1 MDQKTVNWNRLTP
14 WAREMYNMYSTKVCN
29 TFIIC
34 GNVGDYA
41 FGLLNL
47 TSYLTKLFESNDIF
61 DFDATIVYDSERGG
75 VYTHN
80 KQFAEKG
87 VNSDNF
93 DKSMTMTEMCR
104 LMEYVPHEGK
114 TKKKFAYIIRYPQ
127 SVVPNCNLSAMK
139 EQQEKN
145 CIQLHR
151 ALTSIGFFRSESIV
165 IFIAESA
172 SDINP
177 MFTSTNIK
185 SCAINIPLPDM
196 KERLQF
202 IQKST
207 SLAQRRK
214 CGFAS
219 DISLEEFARLTAG
232 LTKLSIEDV
241 VLQSSERAP
250 ITRDSVLA
258 KKAQLIDDEYSN
270 IIELLDASNLSLDD
284 FAGQEKVKSY
294 FKEVVI
300 DALAN
305 NNVSIVPKGVLLM
318 GPPGTGKSYFAKCL
332 AGSAGINFVE
342 FKMSKILDKYVG
354 VAEKNLEKAFAVFR
368 ALAPVGVFIDE
379 MDQALSR
386 GGDNTI
392 QVYQNIFGMFLAEL
406 SKPENRGKIIWLG
419 ATNYPDRIDEALKR
433 TGRFDKKIPFFA
445 PNDAERKLV
454 LKKRIEKVGTPAENI
469 DYDTIVSRTNGFTQA
484 EIEGIV
490 VKALELS
497 IRSGSDKIRNTDFI
511 KSLDYMSS
519 AQNIRIEEMENI
531 ALLEC
536 NDLEFLP
543 KEYLD
548 RRNKVVQMEADRKNK

>member
-1 MDQKTVNWNRLTP
+1 MGDKIVNWGRFTP
-14 WAREMYNMYSTKVCN
+14 WAKEMYDMYTTKVCN

-34 GNVGDYA
+34 GNIGDYA

-47 TSYLTKLFESNDIF
+47 TNYLTKLFESSDGF
-61 DFDATIVYDSERGG
+61 DFDATIVYDSEHGG
-75 VYTHN
+75 VYAHN
-80 KQFAEKG
+80 RQFSEKN
-87 VNSDNF
+87 VSPDNYKKPLSLSD
-93 DKSMTMTEMCR
+93 MCR
-104 LMEYVPHEGK
+104 IMESVSQDGQQ
-114 TKKKFAYIIRYPQ
+114 KKNYAYIIRYPQ
-127 SVVPNCNLSAMK
+127 SVVPNCPVSSMK
-139 EQQEKN
+139 ETQENN
-145 CIQLHR
+145 CIRLHR
-151 ALTSIGFFRSESIV
+151 ALTSLGFFRSKSMV
-165 IFIAESA
+165 IFITESTA
-172 SDINP
+172 DINP
-177 MFTSTNIK
+177 MFTSSNIK
-185 SCAINIPLPDM
+185 SCTINIPLPNM
-196 KERLQF
+196 EERLQF

-207 SLAQRRK
+207 ALAERRS

-219 DISLEEFARLTAG
+219 NISLNEFATLTAG

-241 VLQSSERAP
+241 VLQSSKDAP
-250 ITRDSVLA
+250 ITRDNVLA
-258 KKAQLIDDEYSN
+258 KKSELIDDEYSN
-270 IIELLDASNLSLDD
+270 IIELLDASDLSLDD
-284 FAGQEKVKSY
+284 FAGQDKVKSY

-300 DALAN
+300 DALDRGN
-305 NNVSIVPKGVLLM
+305 LSIVPKGVLLM
-318 GPPGTGKSYFAKCL
+318 GPPGTGKSYFARCL

-386 GGDNTI
+386 GNESTI

-419 ATNYPDRIDEALKR
+419 ATNYPNRIDEALKR

-445 PNDAERKLV
+445 PNDDERRLV

-469 DYDTIVSRTNGFTQA
+469 NYDFIVRRTKGFTQA

-497 IRSGSDKIRNTDFI
+497 IRGGSNRIRNTDFVRA
-511 KSLDYMSS
+511 LDYMSS

-531 ALLEC
+531 ALMEC

-543 KEYLD
+543 EAYIEK
-548 RRNKVVQMEADRKNK
+548 RNRLINKQ

>member
-1 MDQKTVNWNRLTP
+1 MEDKVVNWSRFTP
-14 WAREMYNMYSTKVCN
+14 WAKKMYDMHAAKVCN

-34 GNVGDYA
+34 GNIGDYA

-47 TSYLTKLFESNDIF
+47 TNYLTKLFEATDGF
-61 DFDATIVYDSERGG
+61 DFDATIVYDSEHGG
-75 VYTHN
+75 LYAHNRQFFEKNVSPDNYT
-80 KQFAEKG
+80 KPMSL
-87 VNSDNF
+87 SDI
-93 DKSMTMTEMCR
+93 CHI
-104 LMEYVPHEGK
+104 MESVPKDGQQ
-114 TKKKFAYIIRYPQ
+114 KKNYAYIIRYPQ
-127 SVVPNCNLSAMK
+127 SVIPNCSVSSMK
-139 EQQEKN
+139 ESQESN
-145 CIQLHR
+145 CIRLHR
-151 ALTSIGFFRSESIV
+151 ALTSIGFFRSKSLV
-165 IFIAESA
+165 VFIAESTA
-172 SDINP
+172 DINP
-177 MFTSTNIK
+177 MFTSNNIK
-185 SCAINIPLPDM
+185 SCTINIPLPDM
-196 KERLQF
+196 EERLKF

-207 SLAQRRK
+207 SLAQGRS

-219 DISLEEFARLTAG
+219 DISLNEFATLTAG

-241 VLQSSERAP
+241 VLQSSKKNP

-258 KKAQLIDDEYSN
+258 KKAALIDDEYSN
-270 IIELLDASNLSLDD
+270 IIELMDASDLSLDD

-300 DALAN
+300 DALDKGN
-305 NNVSIVPKGVLLM
+305 LSIIPKGVLLM
-318 GPPGTGKSYFAKCL
+318 GPPGTGKSYFARCL

-386 GGDNTI
+386 GNESTI

-419 ATNYPDRIDEALKR
+419 ATNYPNRIDEALKR

-445 PNDAERKLV
+445 PSDSERRQV
-454 LKKRIEKVGTPAENI
+454 LEKRIEKVGITAENVN
-469 DYDTIVSRTNGFTQA
+469 YDLVVARTKGFTQA

-497 IRSGSDKIRNTDFI
+497 IRGGSNKIRNTDFLRALEYI
-511 KSLDYMSS
+511 STM
-519 AQNIRIEEMENI
+519 QNVRIEEMENI
-531 ALLEC
+531 ALMEC

-543 KEYLD
+543 KEYID
-548 RRNKVVQMEADRKNK
+548 RRNDLIKKHL